1 MGRDDRTR
9 KGRLIVEGETA
20 TLIFERLLHH
30 APALVWEAIATPEG
44 LKEWL
49 VCPEARIDGRVG
61 GTIEMVS
68 GPGRYRSTGKI
79 LRWEPPRVFE
89 YEWKVAP
96 VPEMPL
102 GENAVFRY
110 ELTPRGGSTLLTVTY
125 RRITAG
131 TARGFLPGLHAFLD
145 RLEAQLEGAPLPD
158 WMTRFTELLGQ
169 YPEWTKHATPSA
181 E

>member
-1 MGRDDRTR
+1 MARVPGSQDRRPRGRNDRD
-9 KGRLIVEGETA
+9 GLGSGPVSVDGED
-20 TLIFERLLHH
+20 
-30 APALVWEAIATPEG
+30 PAL
-44 LKEWL
+44 
-49 VCPEARIDGRVG
+49 
-61 GTIEMVS
+61 
-68 GPGRYRSTGKI
+68 
-79 LRWEPPRVFE
+79 EPPRVFE

-181 E
+181 K